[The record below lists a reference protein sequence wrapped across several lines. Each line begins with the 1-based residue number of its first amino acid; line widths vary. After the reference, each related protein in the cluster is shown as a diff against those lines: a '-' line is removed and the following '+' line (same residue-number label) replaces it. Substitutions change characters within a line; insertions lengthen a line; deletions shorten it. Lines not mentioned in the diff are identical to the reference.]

1 MSRASWAERKQ
12 SWYSGSWDRR
22 SISSWEG
29 VVPGSRMMWAGIP
42 FFRHRAHTPAAAPTA
57 SLSGALWP
65 MMKIRE
71 ESEIREDKALAITR
85 LFTLVRF
92 SVSLE
97 RPP

>member
-1 MSRASWAERKQ
+1 MSSWA
-12 SWYSGSWDRR
+12 GLVR
-22 SISSWEG
+22 S
-29 VVPGSRMMWAGIP
+29 SRTMWAEIP

-57 SLSGALWP
+57 SLSGDLCP
-65 MMKIRE
+65 MINTWE
-71 ESEIREDKALAITR
+71 ESEMREDRALAMTR

>member
-1 MSRASWAERKQ
+1 MSSWA
-12 SWYSGSWDRR
+12 G
-22 SISSWEG
+22 G
-29 VVPGSRMMWAGIP
+29 VPGSRMMWAGVP

-57 SLSGALWP
+57 SLSGNLWP
-65 MMKIRE
+65 MMNTWE
-71 ESEIREDKALAITR
+71 ESEMREDRALAMTR